1 MIENFNEEASEPV
14 KRILM
19 LNLLCLGL
27 LDGDTINGHCQLG
40 LGCLGSLSLLDLLA
54 ELQLPDSFL
63 HHVNTLGL
71 VNFC

>member
-1 MIENFNEEASEPV
+1 MVLPV
-14 KRILM
+14 KGILV
-19 LNLLCLGL
+19 LYFLSFGL
-27 LDGDTINGHCQLG
+27 LDGDTINGHCQLC